1 MISILKVINELK
13 GKHILKRQISFGQAL
28 ATVVGTVIGGGVFFK
43 IGSISHET
51 GTPSLTLFVWI
62 LAGIV
67 SIASGLTVS
76 EIAAALPVTGGSIK
90 YIEYTYGKV
99 WGFLFGWAQMLVYFP
114 ANIAAL
120 SVVFGQ
126 QFAVLFGFPTKYATL
141 IALLLALFLMS
152 LNFISTKFSTRMQ
165 SAMTIL
171 KAIPIAL
178 IVIFGLVNPA
188 KISVNLLPLSSGHN
202 VSFWA
207 GLSGGLLAALFA
219 YDGWIN
225 VTNLAGEVKEP
236 EKNLSRAIIIGL
248 SAITLIYV
256 LVNYAFLTAIPFKEI
271 IGNQNTAYLASL
283 KLFGSLGGKLI
294 TIGIL
299 ISVYGAING
308 FMLTGMRIPY
318 TLAKDKMLPFSNKIG
333 RTNIN
338 TGVPTISALI
348 ILTVSLIMIFLG
360 TFDLLT
366 NMLVFVMWTFTTLIS
381 IAVVVLR
388 YREPKLDRPYVVPW
402 YPIIP
407 IISIGGG
414 LFIVISTVIN
424 EFWLS
429 ITGIGLTALGLPVY
443 YYMKKHNQQN

>member
-1 MISILKVINELK
+1 M
-13 GKHILKRQISFGQAL
+13 KRQISFGQAL

-126 QFAVLFGFPTKYATL
+126 QFAVLFGFPTKYAIL

-178 IVIFGLVNPA
+178 IVIFGLFNPA

-381 IAVVVLR
+381 IAVVILR

-424 EFWLS
+424 EFGLS

>member
-178 IVIFGLVNPA
+178 IVIFGLFNPA

-333 RTNIN
+333 RNNIN

>member
-1 MISILKVINELK
+1 
-13 GKHILKRQISFGQAL
+13 
-28 ATVVGTVIGGGVFFK
+28 
-43 IGSISHET
+43 
-51 GTPSLTLFVWI
+51 
-62 LAGIV
+62 
-67 SIASGLTVS
+67 
-76 EIAAALPVTGGSIK
+76 
-90 YIEYTYGKV
+90 
-99 WGFLFGWAQMLVYFP
+99 
-114 ANIAAL
+114 
-120 SVVFGQ
+120 
-126 QFAVLFGFPTKYATL
+126 
-141 IALLLALFLMS
+141 
-152 LNFISTKFSTRMQ
+152 MQ
-165 SAMTIL
+165 SVMTIL

-178 IVIFGLVNPA
+178 IVLFGLFNSSKVD
-188 KISVNLLPLSSGHN
+188 INLLPLSAGHN
-202 VSFWA
+202 TSFWT

-225 VTNLAGEVKEP
+225 VTNLAGEIEKP

-256 LVNYAFLTAIPFKEI
+256 LVNYAFLTALPFKEI

-283 KLFGSLGGKLI
+283 KLFGSLGGKLV

-318 TLAKDKMLPFSNKIG
+318 TLAQNKMLPFSDKIN
-333 RTNIN
+333 RTNVN
-338 TGVPTISALI
+338 TGVPTLSALI
-348 ILTVSLIMIFLG
+348 ILFVSLIMILLG

-381 IAVVVLR
+381 IAVVILR
-388 YREPKLDRPYVVPW
+388 YREPKLERPYIVPW
-402 YPIIP
+402 YPIVP

-429 ITGIGLTALGLPVY
+429 ITGIGLTLLGLPIY
-443 YYMKKHNQQN
+443 YYMKKQNNRQQ

>member
-178 IVIFGLVNPA
+178 IVIFGLFNPA

-308 FMLTGMRIPY
+308 FMFTGMRIPY

>member
-1 MISILKVINELK
+1 MISILKVINESK

-51 GTPSLTLFVWI
+51 STPSLTLFVWI

-178 IVIFGLVNPA
+178 IVIFGLFNPA

-256 LVNYAFLTAIPFKEI
+256 LVNYAFLTATPFKEI

>member
-1 MISILKVINELK
+1 M
-13 GKHILKRQISFGQAL
+13 KRQISFGQAL

-120 SVVFGQ
+120 SVIFGQ
-126 QFAVLFGFPTKYATL
+126 QFVVLFNLPAKYATL
-141 IALLLALFLMS
+141 VALLLAIFLMG

-165 SAMTIL
+165 SVMTIL

-178 IVIFGLVNPA
+178 IVLFGLFNSNRVT
-188 KISVNLLPLSSGHN
+188 ITLLPLSSGHN
-202 VSFWA
+202 VSFWT

-225 VTNLAGEVKEP
+225 VTNLAGEIEKP

-283 KLFGSLGGKLI
+283 KLFGSLGGKLV

-318 TLAKDKMLPFSNKIG
+318 TLARNKMLPFSDKIS
-333 RTNIN
+333 RTNVN
-338 TGVPTISALI
+338 TGVPTLSALI
-348 ILTVSLIMIFLG
+348 ILFISLIMILLG

-381 IAVVVLR
+381 IAVVILR
-388 YREPKLDRPYVVPW
+388 YREPKLDRHYVVPW
-402 YPIIP
+402 YPIVP

-429 ITGIGLTALGLPVY
+429 ITGQTSVRGTCASDSLLLGLGI
-443 YYMKKHNQQN
+443 MH

>member
-1 MISILKVINELK
+1 MISILKVINESK

-28 ATVVGTVIGGGVFFK
+28 ATVVGTVIGGGVFK

-51 GTPSLTLFVWI
+51 STPSLTLFVWI

-178 IVIFGLVNPA
+178 IVIFGLFNPA

>member
-1 MISILKVINELK
+1 M
-13 GKHILKRQISFGQAL
+13 KRQISFGQAL

-43 IGSISHET
+43 IGSISYET

-120 SVVFGQ
+120 SVIFGQ
-126 QFAVLFGFPTKYATL
+126 QFVVLFNLPAKYATL
-141 IALLLALFLMS
+141 IGLLLAIFLMG

-165 SAMTIL
+165 SVMTIL

-178 IVIFGLVNPA
+178 IVLFGLFNSSKVD
-188 KISVNLLPLSSGHN
+188 INLFPLSAGHN
-202 VSFWA
+202 TSFGT

-225 VTNLAGEVKEP
+225 VTNLAGEIEKP

-283 KLFGSLGGKLI
+283 KLFGSLGGKLV

-318 TLAKDKMLPFSNKIG
+318 TLAQNKMLPFSDKIS
-333 RTNIN
+333 RTNVN
-338 TGVPTISALI
+338 TGVPTLSALI
-348 ILTVSLIMIFLG
+348 ILFVSLIMIILG

-381 IAVVVLR
+381 IAVVILR
-388 YREPKLDRPYVVPW
+388 YCEPKLERPYVVPW
-402 YPIIP
+402 YPIVP

-429 ITGIGLTALGLPVY
+429 ITGIGLTLLGLPIY
-443 YYMKKHNQQN
+443 YYMKKQNNRQQ

>member
-1 MISILKVINELK
+1 M
-13 GKHILKRQISFGQAL
+13 GAF
-28 ATVVGTVIGGGVFFK
+28 FFK

-51 GTPSLTLFVWI
+51 GTSSLTLFVWI

-90 YIEYTYGKV
+90 YIEYTYGKI
-99 WGFLFGWAQMLVYFP
+99 WAFLFGWAQMLVYFP

-120 SVVFGQ
+120 SVIFGQ
-126 QFAVLFGFPTKYATL
+126 QFVVLFNLPAKYATL
-141 IALLLALFLMS
+141 IGLLLAIFLMG

-165 SAMTIL
+165 SVMTIL

-178 IVIFGLVNPA
+178 IVIFGLFNSSKVD
-188 KISVNLLPLSSGHN
+188 INLFPLSAGHN
-202 VSFWA
+202 TSFWT

-225 VTNLAGEVKEP
+225 VTNLAGEIEKP

-256 LVNYAFLTAIPFKEI
+256 LVNYAFLTALPFKEI

-283 KLFGSLGGKLI
+283 KLFGSLGGKLV

-318 TLAKDKMLPFSNKIG
+318 TLAQNKMLPFSDKIS
-333 RTNIN
+333 RTNVN
-338 TGVPTISALI
+338 TGVPTLSALI
-348 ILTVSLIMIFLG
+348 ILFVSLIMILLG

-381 IAVVVLR
+381 IAVVILR
-388 YREPKLDRPYVVPW
+388 YREPKLERPYVVPW
-402 YPIIP
+402 YPIVP

-429 ITGIGLTALGLPVY
+429 ITGIGLTLLGLPIY
-443 YYMKKHNQQN
+443 YYMKKQNNRQ

>member
-90 YIEYTYGKV
+90 YSEYTYGKV

-178 IVIFGLVNPA
+178 IVIFGLFNPA

>member
-178 IVIFGLVNPA
+178 IVIFGLFNPA

-366 NMLVFVMWTFTTLIS
+366 NMLVFVMWTFTILIS

>member
-1 MISILKVINELK
+1 
-13 GKHILKRQISFGQAL
+13 
-28 ATVVGTVIGGGVFFK
+28 
-43 IGSISHET
+43 
-51 GTPSLTLFVWI
+51 
-62 LAGIV
+62 
-67 SIASGLTVS
+67 
-76 EIAAALPVTGGSIK
+76 
-90 YIEYTYGKV
+90 
-99 WGFLFGWAQMLVYFP
+99 MLVYFP

-178 IVIFGLVNPA
+178 IVIFGLFNPA